1 MYSEFFVEDES
12 TAAAI
17 EIILERLYGSG
28 GSFAG
33 ARVRPLRGKQRMLK
47 TLPGIFQSRVQ
58 MRHVDRLIV
67 VIDGDNDDCHKLKAQ
82 IYTQAVEAGLIRLD
96 QPTYLSRLR
105 IRIAMTE
112 LESWFIGDPRAV
124 QAAYPRLTVR
134 DMRLRAAE
142 EVDSLNQAWEWLE
155 RRLIQRGYY
164 ATRMPKV
171 EVACAISAH
180 LNLSPD
186 ANASPSFRLFLRT
199 LCELYELPT

>member
-1 MYSEFFVEDES
+1 MM
-12 TAAAI
+12 TA
-17 EIILERLYGSG
+17 
-28 GSFAG
+28 
-33 ARVRPLRGKQRMLK
+33 
-47 TLPGIFQSRVQ
+47 T
-58 MRHVDRLIV
+58 
-67 VIDGDNDDCHKLKAQ
+67 KLKEQ
-82 IYTQAVEAGLIRLD
+82 IYTQAVKARLIRLD

-134 DMRLRAAE
+134 DMRLGAAE

-155 RRLIQRGYY
+155 QRLIQRGYY

-171 EVACAISAH
+171 EVARAVSAH

-199 LCELYELPT
+199 VRELYELTT